1 MTLALFNFN
10 IYFWQH
16 EKIEKKKKKKK
27 KNAAAKIEN

>member
-27 KNAAAKIEN
+27 KTGGGPIEK